1 MDDTIYS
8 SGYSSDFTR
17 LRVSEDIV
25 PLGEFRSHTAR
36 VLGRMREQQRAVV
49 ITQNGR
55 PAAVLVTPEEY
66 DRLQEQ
72 GRFLAAVG
80 EGKADADAGR
90 VVADEPPAALA
101 GPVRRRKRR

>member
-1 MDDTIYS
+1 MNDTVYTL
-8 SGYSSDFTR
+8 DHVR

-25 PLGEFRSHTAR
+25 PLGEFRTQTAR
-36 VLGRMREQQRAVV
+36 VLSRLRASQRSVV

-72 GRFLAAVG
+72 GRFVSAVADGLADV
-80 EGKADADAGR
+80 EAGR
-90 VVADEPPAALA
+90 LVDDEHVSEDDTPRH
-101 GPVRRRKRR
+101 RRSHR